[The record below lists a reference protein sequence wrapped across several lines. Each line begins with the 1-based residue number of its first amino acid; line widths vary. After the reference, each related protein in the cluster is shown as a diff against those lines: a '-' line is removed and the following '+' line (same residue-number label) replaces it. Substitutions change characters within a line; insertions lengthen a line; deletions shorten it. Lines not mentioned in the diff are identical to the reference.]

1 MVLKKTVTPG
11 QSRSRQTDVSGGKGD
26 GDRWLGDI
34 LTSGSSQFH
43 FLKCKSSF
51 LFLFMK
57 VKVRLAPSFFKFQ
70 RCSQIAVKDYFT
82 LRFLA
87 VRQAWQSVAC
97 IQPSELLTEG
107 QAPTNYS
114 LHSLHS
120 AGERQRGVSNNS
132 QPG

>member
-1 MVLKKTVTPG
+1 MFL
-11 QSRSRQTDVSGGKGD
+11 GGTTGD

-51 LFLFMK
+51 
-57 VKVRLAPSFFKFQ
+57 SFYESESQVSPFFQFQ

-82 LRFLA
+82 LRLLA

-114 LHSLHS
+114 LHS
-120 AGERQRGVSNNS
+120 QRGGETERG
-132 QPG
+132 Q